1 MKKTAL
7 LLMLAATF
15 LCCGKEYFVSN
26 SGDDKSD
33 GSRTRPFKTISRAVK
48 AVKAGDIVT
57 VRGGTYR
64 ELVLIRGVS
73 GTPDKPIVFR
83 GAPGETALLTGALPV
98 KNKWKK
104 TAGFRFIYES
114 VSDLEICMLFDSKEL
129 NRYMRVDS
137 LEMLDRQPG
146 SFMLDKRNGK
156 LYVNTLRGEH
166 PEGLC
171 FQFIP
176 YFAGSSRYGAGFV
189 DLVPF
194 SGNITG
200 VYGFSK
206 GVMIYGSNIIW
217 ENFHV
222 AFFPGQNIRVNAPA
236 DNVII
241 RNNTVYGGTCGIMF
255 YGKVKNSKMINN
267 KVFRVAGTGLQ
278 LAGDGDKCLIKGNTV
293 DTCGTTSP
301 FKGAKTGSEGNVYN
315 IAHYGSFSSSDII
328 DNTVIATDRERC
340 GSHLMRNK
348 GGIRKFTTQ
357 TGNVFYG
364 GGVSLYA
371 TDDGSA
377 LLANNTCAGGNIQI
391 GYLTSGKKY
400 TPVIKDNLYLKDR
413 TKGKFADVYHH
424 DFRLRPDSPYLG
436 KGAFPKAG
444 NVIYVSP
451 KGSGDGS
458 IPEKAA
464 SFGSALSK
472 VQGKEA
478 TVYLLPGTYT
488 GKAVFAGN
496 VKLANYQGGKVI
508 VNGAVFISKGQTVV
522 DGIIFK
528 RSSFR
533 VSGDIRVRRSVF
545 DGCDVQGKR
554 VILENTT
561 LQDSR
566 ISGKVTLRNSLVCG
580 SGNAFAAAG
589 MVSENNCFTSQSA
602 LGAFQKKVSEAHKS
616 FFRNVK
622 LGADF
627 SLPAGSDLA
636 CAGLDCSAIG
646 GRPTAV
652 AALPV
657 LVENLFA
664 KAVSSDSVMV
674 SWSTPRHYCNVSV
687 RSYSLSER
695 RHNSSAGVNQGS
707 LRESSGQVLLQKFL
721 PGKEYKITFYFY
733 PISGQ
738 KMVSRTLNFK
748 MPEKFDHK
756 PVTLHVD
763 KKAPGAF
770 RSICE
775 AMAKAGPGDTI
786 LVGPGVYTESVPVY
800 LSGITLKSRI
810 PGKAILN
817 LAGLLNYCIM
827 SVNTRNV
834 TVEGFQ
840 FTGLPYSA
848 GGKTISTSNVVNF
861 TLRNCY
867 FQRPAHGGTGNIHL
881 FGYDPKGM
889 LIENCVF
896 DSGFH
901 GIWIYPGKDVTI
913 RNCTF
918 SGGGVN
924 AIHVGCLKGSKTTIY
939 NNIFVDT
946 VSNHNSPAV
955 SVAVHGPHV
964 YCDYNLYWKTKRA
977 PMQRY
982 YAFGRHK
989 THPIYSAVWHVLKKD
1004 MPLTLAETQ
1013 KRFGVEKHA
1022 VEADPLFVD
1031 APGKDFT
1038 LHQDSPARGKGRNGE
1053 NLGADF
1059 SIFK

>member
-1 MKKTAL
+1 MKKITF
-7 LLMLAATF
+7 LLMLSAAF

-26 SGDDKSD
+26 SGNDNSD
-33 GSRTRPFKTISRAVK
+33 GSRNHPFKTITRAVK
-48 AVKAGDIVT
+48 AVKPGDVVT

-114 VSDLEICMLFDSKEL
+114 VSDLEICMLFDSKEI

-137 LEMLDRQPG
+137 LDMLDRQPG
-146 SFMLDKRNGK
+146 AFMLDKSNGK

-166 PEGLC
+166 PAGLC

-176 YFAGSSRYGAGFV
+176 YFAGSSRYGSGFV
-189 DLVPF
+189 NLVPF
-194 SGNITG
+194 SGNTAE
-200 VYGFSK
+200 VYGFGK
-206 GVMIYGSNIIW
+206 GVMIYGSHIIW

-236 DNVII
+236 DNVTV

-255 YGKVKNSKMINN
+255 YGSVKNSKMINN

-278 LAGDGDKCLIKGNTV
+278 LAGNGDKCLIKGNIV
-293 DTCGTTSP
+293 DTCGTCSP
-301 FKGAKTGSEGNVYN
+301 FKGAKTGSEGNIFN
-315 IAHYGSFSSSDII
+315 IAHYGSYSSSDII
-328 DNTVIATDRERC
+328 DNTVVATDRERC

-348 GGIRKFTTQ
+348 GAIRKFTTQ

-377 LLANNTCAGGNIQI
+377 LLANNTCAGGDIQI

-400 TPVIKDNLYLKDR
+400 TPVVRDNLYLKDLS
-413 TKGKFADVYHH
+413 KGTFADVYHH
-424 DFRLRPDSPYLG
+424 DFRLRPDSPHLG
-436 KGAFPKAG
+436 KGAFPKPG

-451 KGSGDGS
+451 KGSGNGS
-458 IPEKAA
+458 VPEKAA
-464 SFGSALSK
+464 SFGSALSQ
-472 VQGKEA
+472 VQGKDV
-478 TVYLLPGTYT
+478 TVYLLPGTYS
-488 GKAVFAGN
+488 GKAVFSGN
-496 VKLANYQGGKVI
+496 IKIANYQGGKVF
-508 VNGAVFISKGQTVV
+508 VNGAVFIGKGKIVI

-533 VSGDIRVRRSVF
+533 MGGDIRVRRSVF
-545 DGCDVQGKR
+545 DGCDVQGKQ
-554 VILENTT
+554 VIVENTT

-566 ISGKVTLRNSLVCG
+566 ISGKVTLRNSLVYG
-580 SGNAFAAAG
+580 SGNAFATAG
-589 MVSENNCFTSQSA
+589 IISENNGFTSQSA
-602 LGAFQKKVSEAHKS
+602 LDAFQKKVREAHKS
-616 FFRNVK
+616 FLCNVK
-622 LGADF
+622 LAADF
-627 SLPAGSDLA
+627 SLPAGSGLA

-646 GRPTAV
+646 GRPTPV

-657 LVENLFA
+657 SVEKLFV

-674 SWSTPRHYCNVSV
+674 SWSTPRHYCNVTV
-687 RSYSLSER
+687 RSYSISER
-695 RHNSSAGVNQGS
+695 RHNNSASVIQGT
-707 LRESSGQVLLQKFL
+707 LRESSGQALLQKFL
-721 PGKEYKITFYFY
+721 PGKEYKISLYFY

-748 MPEKFDHK
+748 MPGKFDHK

-770 RSICE
+770 RSVAE
-775 AMAKAGPGDTI
+775 AMAKAGPGDTV
-786 LVGPGVYTESVPVY
+786 LVGPGIYTESVPVY

-848 GGKTISTSNVVNF
+848 GGKTISTNNVVNF

-867 FQRPAHGGTGNIHL
+867 FQRPSHSRTGNIHF
-881 FGYDPKGM
+881 FGYAPTKM

-901 GIWIYPGKDVTI
+901 GVWIYPGKDVTI

-918 SGGGVN
+918 FGGGVN